1 VITRRTCLQ
10 AIAACVAAPLCGQ
23 ARTATPPLR
32 LAAAWDDD
40 AGRHHIGVLKLESDT
55 PSRMAVE
62 HALEVPSR
70 AHAVLPC
77 TGGDLVAVARRP
89 GAWIVRW
96 RPGRPASSARWQ
108 WSEPDRSFNGHV
120 VHDGAGVLVC
130 TEADAASGAG
140 LLVRRDAHR
149 LHVLDER
156 PIHGID
162 PHAVLRLPE
171 GGWLV
176 ANGGV
181 PTQPESGR
189 TKRNLAAMDSSLA
202 QLDARGELKGTW
214 RLPDRR
220 LSLRHLALHADGTV
234 GVAMQAEHDDPSSR
248 SHAPLL
254 ALWDG
259 HVLRTAEAAP
269 LEGYAGDIVARP
281 GGFVVAATRAGVA
294 VQYDLQ
300 GHIVAQHSVTEACAL
315 APAGTTGWLAAGRQA
330 VLQRLTEATQT
341 ARVAHALRIDNH
353 WCLLRDA

>member
-1 VITRRTCLQ
+1 MITRRTCLQ
-10 AIAACVAAPLCGQ
+10 TMAACVAAPLYGQ
-23 ARTATPPLR
+23 ARAATPRLR

-40 AGRHHIGVLKLESDT
+40 AGRHHIGVLTLESDT

-62 HALEVPSR
+62 HALEVPTR
-70 AHAVLPC
+70 AHAVLPS

-140 LLVRRDAHR
+140 LLVRR
-149 LHVLDER
+149 ER
-156 PIHGID
+156 PTHGID

-189 TKRNLAAMDSSLA
+189 TRRNLATMDSSLA

-234 GVAMQAEHDDPSSR
+234 GVAMQAEHDDPVSR
-248 SHAPLL
+248 SDAPLL

-259 HVLRTAEAAP
+259 QTLRTAEAAP

-281 GGFVVAATRAGVA
+281 GGFVLAATRAGVA

-315 APAGTTGWLAAGRQA
+315 APEGASGWLAAGRQA
-330 VLQRLTEATQT
+330 VLQRRTEATQT
-341 ARVAHALRIDNH
+341 TRVAHALRIDNH